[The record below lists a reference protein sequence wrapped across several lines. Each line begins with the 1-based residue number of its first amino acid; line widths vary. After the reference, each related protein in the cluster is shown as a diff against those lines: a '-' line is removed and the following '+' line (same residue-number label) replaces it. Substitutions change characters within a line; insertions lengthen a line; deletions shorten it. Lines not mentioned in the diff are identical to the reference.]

1 MKPIRSILLAA
12 ALLTLPVLSPASA
25 DTSKLDQAVKTFAA
39 VINGHDAN
47 AVDRLFDQ
55 SYRQHTPMARNQPA
69 KAFKGFAMAMFKA
82 FPDVKATYTPMV
94 AQGDRITFT
103 GVVSGTHKGSF
114 FGMPATGKRIR
125 WTEMHIFKV
134 RAGRVVEHWVQADM
148 FGIVQQIRAAAKKK

>member
-1 MKPIRSILLAA
+1 MRSIQYVFVTMAMLAI
-12 ALLTLPVLSPASA
+12 PVLSPANA
-25 DTSKLDQAVKTFAA
+25 DTAKLNQAVKTFAA

-55 SYRQHTPMARNQPA
+55 SYRQHTPMARDQPA

-103 GVVSGTHKGSF
+103 GTVSGTHKGPF

-125 WTEMHIFKV
+125 WTEMHIFRV